1 MATRMSGLDMRAY
14 YSEED
19 PYLSRSYSQNGKH
32 AASGTFGA
40 KEAGWERCGAEVLTP
55 AQPDNETQDT
65 KVDGWEIL
73 GQNAQKSVHLD
84 VLGIYDHTNADDK
97 AASPG
102 SKSKPND
109 VVKCKTH
116 PATRR
121 LDTNKA
127 WEIVPHEPD
136 WDMVNRK
143 ETREAR
149 RATKP
154 DAPLAKDWVMYEKG
168 MDAEADTFEGR
179 HCWAEDPAPSTR
191 QSETAMHEPRAI
203 QTEQGV
209 TPSLT
214 FETTEP
220 VFIRSCDRLLDSQ
233 EQQPQA
239 QARAIQTTPVEK
251 TQRMPQKDHHSCLVL
266 SGRPTGYASKH
277 NPLKQ
282 RPFSAEEKVLP
293 FLPPP
298 SPSQAGTAQAFAST
312 RLDYP
317 EIVRKL
323 RAASITSR
331 ESFEQ
336 NAVAAVR
343 ETARR
348 TDERLAR
355 TERVPFDWYGI
366 NYRANPRRYR

>member
-1 MATRMSGLDMRAY
+1 MSGLDMRAY

-40 KEAGWERCGAEVLTP
+40 KEAGWGRCGAEVPTP

-97 AASPG
+97 AVSPG

-109 VVKCKTH
+109 MVKCKTH

-154 DAPLAKDWVMYEKG
+154 DAPLAKDWVMYKER
-168 MDAEADTFEGR
+168 MDAEADTFG
-179 HCWAEDPAPSTR
+179 AYDPAPSTP
-191 QSETAMHEPRAI
+191 QGEPDMHEPTEF
-203 QTEQGV
+203 QTKQGV
-209 TPSLT
+209 AAPPI
-214 FETTEP
+214 FETMEP
-220 VFIRSCDRLLDSQ
+220 VSRLPCERLHDSQ
-233 EQQPQA
+233 EQGPQA
-239 QARAIQTTPVEK
+239 QTQAQPRAIQTTPAK
-251 TQRMPQKDHHSCLVL
+251 AQRMPQKDHHSCLSL
-266 SGRPTGYASKH
+266 GGRPTGHASKH
-277 NPLKQ
+277 NPFKQ
-282 RPFSAEEKVLP
+282 RPFSAEEKDLP

-298 SPSQAGTAQAFAST
+298 SPSQAGTTQSSASA

-317 EIVRKL
+317 EIIRKL
-323 RAASITSR
+323 RAASITPRGSP
-331 ESFEQ
+331 EQ

-355 TERVPFDWYGI
+355 TERVPFDWYGMTH
-366 NYRANPRRYR
+366 RANPRRYR